1 MICQKKIMI
10 FKKKN
15 RKCNCKKTSCLN
27 KHCHCYREQKN
38 CSNCNCEGCKNSSE
52 FKETNSKKRKIDQ
65 ILQNS
70 ESNIQNCCDCN
81 ICSPNICPCLFN
93 GKYCLDNCPNQSCK
107 SNNIEPEKKSFKY
120 NSNLESPMP
129 QKYVNNNPL
138 LRQGSISSRSKTESI
153 KILNQC
159 INENELTI
167 FTKKV
172 LNKIISI
179 SDNQKLEGQ
188 EIESIVLKEFVQYM
202 RENINKIKQVSNQ
215 N

>member
-1 MICQKKIMI
+1 
-10 FKKKN
+10 
-15 RKCNCKKTSCLN
+15 
-27 KHCHCYREQKN
+27 
-38 CSNCNCEGCKNSSE
+38 
-52 FKETNSKKRKIDQ
+52 
-65 ILQNS
+65 
-70 ESNIQNCCDCN
+70 
-81 ICSPNICPCLFN
+81 
-93 GKYCLDNCPNQSCK
+93 
-107 SNNIEPEKKSFKY
+107 
-120 NSNLESPMP
+120 MP

-167 FTKKV
+167 FTKKKV